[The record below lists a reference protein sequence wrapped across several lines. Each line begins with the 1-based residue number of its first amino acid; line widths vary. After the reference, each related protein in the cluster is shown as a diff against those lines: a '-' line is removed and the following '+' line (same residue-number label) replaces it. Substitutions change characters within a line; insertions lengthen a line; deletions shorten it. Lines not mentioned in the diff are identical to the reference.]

1 MEIVFKGVRDKDGEA
16 LWETV
21 FKLERHMENIVVV
34 VFVTELELEL
44 VKYPDIEG
52 VWLIEIL
59 DVEEVEEV
67 WDGEFVEESEGLL
80 DWLTDEL
87 CEGDDVKDKVK
98 LEEPE
103 L

>member
-1 MEIVFKGVRDKDGEA
+1 MRETHGDPLE
-16 LWETV
+16 ETV
-21 FKLERHMENIVVV
+21 FKLERLIENVTLV
-34 VFVTELELEL
+34 VFVVETEVEL
-44 VKYPDIEG
+44 VKYPDVEG

-59 DVEEVEEV
+59 DVDEVEEV

-80 DWLTDEL
+80 DSLVDEL
-87 CEGDDVKDKVK
+87 CELEDVKDKVK

>member
-1 MEIVFKGVRDKDGEA
+1 
-16 LWETV
+16 
-21 FKLERHMENIVVV
+21 
-34 VFVTELELEL
+34 
-44 VKYPDIEG
+44 VKYPDVEG

-59 DVEEVEEV
+59 DVDEVEEV

-80 DWLTDEL
+80 DSLVDEL
-87 CEGDDVKDKVK
+87 CELEGVKDKVK

>member
-1 MEIVFKGVRDKDGEA
+1 MSHNIFFVIKHPIAVFVGHCIPCQ
-16 LWETV
+16 LI
-21 FKLERHMENIVVV
+21 ENEVLV

-44 VKYPDIEG
+44 VKYPDVDG
-52 VWLIEIL
+52 VSLIEIL
-59 DVEEVEEV
+59 EVEEVEEV

-80 DWLTDEL
+80 DSLTDEL

-98 LEEPE
+98 LEEAE